1 MSKNITSALH
11 GRGIILLLALGG
23 ALGILLLI
31 LGSAGGET
39 TDGTAKEAA
48 LLSAQDP
55 EAYARTLEH
64 RIEELCADVTGA
76 GRVRVTVTLK
86 GGYRAVYA
94 TDAKSSSA
102 GVQSST
108 VLVGSGASE
117 EAILISYENPEISG
131 VGIVCEGGASDAV
144 RQHIISLVSAT
155 LNIGTNKIYV
165 AAGQVS

>member
-1 MSKNITSALH
+1 MSKNIKFVL
-11 GRGIILLLALGG
+11 RGKGMILLMALGG
-23 ALGILLLI
+23 ALGIFLLL
-31 LGSAGGET
+31 LGSARSDRADET
-39 TDGTAKEAA
+39 VKEV
-48 LLSAQDP
+48 STISSQDP
-55 EAYARTLEH
+55 EAYARTLER
-64 RIEELCADVTGA
+64 RIEELCADVTGV

-94 TDAKSSSA
+94 TDAKSSSSGA
-102 GVQSST
+102 QSST

-144 RQHIISLVSAT
+144 RMRVISLVSAT